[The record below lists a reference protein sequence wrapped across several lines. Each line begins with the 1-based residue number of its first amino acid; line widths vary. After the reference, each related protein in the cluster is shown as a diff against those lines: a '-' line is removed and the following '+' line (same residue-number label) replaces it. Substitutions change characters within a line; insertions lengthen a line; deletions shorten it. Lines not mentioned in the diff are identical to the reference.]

1 MELYQYTTFN
11 HFYMMENI
19 ESRMLQTTI
28 TKGNNKE
35 CEVRQELYRK
45 HQIRKK
51 AQQDVGLFY
60 GPNFLIQC
68 LGYIGFRL
76 LSRSMTTIV
85 GT

>member
-1 MELYQYTTFN
+1 
-11 HFYMMENI
+11 MMENI

-60 GPNFLIQC
+60 CSQSEMYAEFLRKITTYN
-68 LGYIGFRL
+68 LFFRN
-76 LSRSMTTIV
+76 RTHH
-85 GT
+85 